1 MIQVNIER
9 HVLDGI
15 DRESDEVEA
24 LLPWLVEHFEVWPDG
39 ARLYHGPVSQQTDV
53 TPTCAEDV
61 EALSNMP
68 GPFTVLI
75 LPTTGFEVQLVL
87 FAVSLI
93 ATALLTPDIPNVAER
108 TVRNESPNNGLSERS
123 NQVRVN
129 GRIPD
134 IFGQVRS
141 VPDVLQNAYKIFE
154 NHVEKEIGYL
164 LVGKGAYDIP
174 ADQIR
179 DDTTPIQEIAGSS
192 VEIYGPYTSP
202 NSGNEP
208 QLRIGNAINTLLL
221 VTQRLQSVNGQ
232 ELLAPNSGGSY
243 RNDTQFVSPNVV
255 KSLNPLIDYTTMFVP
270 GDQIEISEAAQSQ
283 GTFNYT
289 AAEAAFKAESAT
301 AFSLPGDLTAD
312 WAAGQILSLRN
323 AGWSWQVEDGEATA
337 QRFYQLLDGVF
348 EIGSV
353 VFTSGRTF
361 FNLINPQN
369 SNPGWSIIGFGG
381 SYSYGAADLTRA
393 SGVIEFD
400 LSGTYVINTVTSDTI
415 TLNAPSAVN
424 PDWNLLTGT
433 SRTLTPILATTGD
446 RWVGE
451 FTIKSLEPMIRIITN
466 FVAPGGLYSVGQGQ
480 QQYAESVDVEM
491 EVTPV
496 DDDGEPIGPP
506 DLFTGTVVGSAVS
519 RSTRALTIEA
529 VLAQPSRNVKVRAR
543 RLTPVNESG
552 RSVSDEIK
560 WRDVYGASLVFDDD
574 FGDVTTVQTVTLA
587 TDGALAVKE
596 RKLNMLVT
604 RKLPQ
609 RISGSTFTTELF
621 PTKNIADILSFICLD
636 PHIGNRQPDEID
648 FDNFYNTAADIVDYF
663 GFPEAAEFSYTL
675 DDNNLSA
682 EETIELVAKA
692 VFCNAYRR
700 GNIIRLFLE
709 RENPDNALLFNHRNK
724 LPGSEAR
731 SVQFGPITEFD
742 GVEYQY
748 VSPVDD
754 SIVTLY
760 RPENRSAV
768 NPKVVNSVGVRNAQ
782 QANIAAW
789 REFNRLLYQ
798 NTTTEFD
805 ALPVA
810 DLLTLNERILVADN
824 TRSGAMDGDVLEA
837 FGLELYLSQPMPWM
851 PGETYT
857 MFLQNA
863 DMTVEAIP
871 VTQGQSKRHAVLAR
885 APLVPVV
892 TSGEAAMRT
901 TFIVVQD
908 GDERNATPF
917 LVSEKDP
924 SEDGGHVTM
933 TAINYDAMYYEHD
946 GDYRP

>member
-61 EALSNMP
+61 EALTTMP

-75 LPTTGFEVQLVL
+75 LPMAAFAPQLIL
-87 FAVSLI
+87 FAVSLV

-108 TVRNESPNNGLSERS
+108 TVRNESPNNGLQERS
-123 NQVRVN
+123 NQVRIN

-141 VPDVLQNAYKIFE
+141 VPDVLQSAYKVFE

-164 LVGKGAYDIP
+164 LVGKGAYEIAA
-174 ADQIR
+174 ADVR
-179 DDTTPIQEIAGSS
+179 DDTTPVQEIAGTS

-202 NSGNEP
+202 NSGHNP
-208 QLRIGNAINTLLL
+208 QLRIGNPINTLLL

-243 RNDTQFVSPNVV
+243 RNDTQFLAPNII
-255 KSLNPLIDYTTMFVP
+255 KALNPAIDYTTMFVP
-270 GDQIEISEAAQSQ
+270 GDQIEVSEAAQSQ
-283 GTFNYT
+283 GTYNYT
-289 AAEAAFKAESAT
+289 AAEAAMTVEST
-301 AFSLPGDLTAD
+301 SSFSLPGDLTAN
-312 WAAGQILSLRN
+312 WQAGQILSLRN
-323 AGWSWQVEDGEATA
+323 AGWSWLESAGGESE
-337 QRFYQLLDGVF
+337 QRVFQLLDGVF
-348 EIGSV
+348 ELGTV
-353 VFTSGRTF
+353 TFDGTRTLFT
-361 FNLINPQN
+361 LVNPQ
-369 SNPGWSIIGFGG
+369 SGNPNWGIVRTGLAT
-381 SYSYGAADLTRA
+381 YSYGAADLTRA

-415 TLNAPSAVN
+415 TLNAPSSVN
-424 PDWNLLTGT
+424 PDWNLIGTG
-433 SRTLTPILATTGD
+433 SRTLQPILATTGQ

-451 FTIKSLEPMIRIITN
+451 FTITSIEPMIRIITN

-480 QQYAESVDVEM
+480 QQFSESVQVEM

-496 DDDGEPIGPP
+496 DEEGEPIGPP

-543 RLTPVNESG
+543 RLTPVIDNG

-560 WRDVYGASLVFDDD
+560 WRDVYGASLVFEDD

-609 RISGSTFTTELF
+609 RTSSGFTTELY

-682 EETIELVAKA
+682 EETIELAAKA

-700 GNIIRLFLE
+700 GNIIRLFFE

-768 NPKVVNSVGVRNAQ
+768 NPKVVNSVGVRNAK

-837 FGLELYLSQPMPWM
+837 FGLELYLSQPMPWLV
-851 PGETYT
+851 GETYT

-871 VTQGQSKRHAVLAR
+871 VTQGQTRRHAILAR

-933 TAINYDAMYYEHD
+933 TAINYDPLYYEHD
-946 GDYRP
+946 GDFRP